1 MESYLRAD
9 GYSEFNG
16 HDQIAQV
23 VHAENPPTN
32 VCLYNVGRHKPVQTN
47 SRNRGLSIVS
57 GAVTVMNSYYALCIL
72 HLKGEETC
80 MIQSSQR

>member
-9 GYSEFNG
+9 GCSEFNG
-16 HDQIAQV
+16 HGQIAQV

-57 GAVTVMNSYYALCIL
+57 GAVTVMNSYALCIL
-72 HLKGEETC
+72 HLKGEQTC
-80 MIQSSQR
+80 MIQ